1 MQGLQEHPLTW
12 VSFLCQRYVLFYNKQ
27 QLAQTLLYPNSYLMA
42 EAMLK
47 WSKDEM
53 CLCHVKVHNQS
64 GGSCHQQN
72 NREYQRFTPNG
83 TNPYCDTHDSHDPSY
98 TDSVKCW
105 WGLESRDTAGK
116 QKQDS
121 RPHLWLPLLSAQG
134 SMQTPPQECE
144 GHVPMCYLPVHHP
157 IFSRVSMQSYLHF

>member
-1 MQGLQEHPLTW
+1 
-12 VSFLCQRYVLFYNKQ
+12 
-27 QLAQTLLYPNSYLMA
+27 MA

-105 WGLESRDTAGK
+105 
-116 QKQDS
+116 
-121 RPHLWLPLLSAQG
+121 
-134 SMQTPPQECE
+134 
-144 GHVPMCYLPVHHP
+144 
-157 IFSRVSMQSYLHF
+157 